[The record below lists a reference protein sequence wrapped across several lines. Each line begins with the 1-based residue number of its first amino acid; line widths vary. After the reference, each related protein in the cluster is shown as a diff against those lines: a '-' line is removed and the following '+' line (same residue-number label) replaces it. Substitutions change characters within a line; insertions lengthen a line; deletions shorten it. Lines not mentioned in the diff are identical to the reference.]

1 MDLLKWG
8 DKMLVQPLPK
18 NDLPAALDLIWRVF
32 LAFEAP
38 DYSEEGVETFRSFL
52 QSDEE
57 LEKLRFYS
65 AYEANTLI
73 GVLATRGE
81 DGSHVALFFVDAAWQ
96 GRGVG
101 RALFTMAREQ
111 CQSERMTVHS
121 SPYAKRIY
129 EHLGFT
135 AVSSEQLSNGIRYHP
150 MQYSKTGA
158 KGAQIN
164 VD

>member
-1 MDLLKWG
+1 MR
-8 DKMLVQPLPK
+8 VQPLPK
-18 NDLPAALDLIWRVF
+18 EDLSAALALVWRVF

-38 DYSEEGVETFRSFL
+38 DYCEEGIETFRSFL
-52 QSDEE
+52 QSGEE
-57 LEKLRFYS
+57 LEKLRFYG
-65 AYEANTLI
+65 AYEENTLI

-81 DGSHVALFFVDAAWQ
+81 DGAHIALFFVDAAWQ

-101 RALFTMAREQ
+101 KALFLLARER
-111 CQSERMTVHS
+111 CRSERMTVHS
-121 SPYAKRIY
+121 SPYAKNIY

-158 KGAQIN
+158 KGERMD
-164 VD
+164 VE